1 MSTLFLDLIQDLR
14 EKRLWPIAV
23 ALLAATAAGPLVLS
37 KPASSHPVTDTAT
50 GATTGPQGLPVV
62 NVSTGSGDPSKLNE
76 FAEKNPFKP
85 MSALKKD
92 ASAGAATPG
101 SGSSGSGGGGAGS
114 PGTAGGSGGS
124 GGGGGATGGTPSG
137 GGGGTVDTSR
147 KFYAFHVNVQFG
159 PRGHAK

>member
-23 ALLAATAAGPLVLS
+23 ALLAATAAVPLVLF

-62 NVSTGSGDPSKLNE
+62 NVSNGAGDPSKLNE

-101 SGSSGSGGGGAGS
+101 SGSSGSGGGDAGS
-114 PGTAGGSGGS
+114 PGTAGGS
-124 GGGGGATGGTPSG
+124 GGGGGATGGTPSGG

-159 PRGHAK
+159 PRGHAKT